1 MYITYLLRTADLL
14 PIASEGLTN
23 YYNANLL
30 KMYGQDNKLF
40 IFISQLKAINHA
52 EAMRRLRRAKTLGG

>member
-23 YYNANLL
+23 YYNANSH
-30 KMYGQDNKLF
+30 KIYGQDNKLLT
-40 IFISQLKAINHA
+40 FISQLKAINHA
-52 EAMRRLRRAKTLGG
+52 EVMRRLRRAKTLGG